1 MIIHRKYFLL
11 LALILFSCSSIKIKE
26 TIKINYEE
34 DWLFRGGNVEN
45 TNISKSKANL
55 IPPFKILWDYD
66 TEVGYSRNSLSV
78 CDAVLFSSNLKG
90 EVFAIDV
97 VSGKSLGRFSS
108 PGTASYS
115 TPIIFNNNIIV
126 AYTGDNKNSMLSY
139 NISSGE
145 INWKRKL
152 GWIKSSPI
160 LIDNEIV
167 VCSSN
172 GKIYKLDATSGH
184 ILWSFTEIA
193 DSIQRK
199 SFLTGPSICNQSVLA
214 GNVNG
219 YLYAIDLNNGNLKWR
234 FITGGPIFADV
245 SVYENDTFFASDDL
259 YFYCLDTTGN
269 LKWKKL
275 LNTKSLSAST
285 FYKEMV
291 ITSGIDGNIFAMDRN
306 DGERVWTFQTEGAV
320 WATPLLQ
327 DGKIFV
333 GSYDRYFYCLDASD
347 GSLLWKHEFENR
359 IRSDAVIWKDF
370 IFIAC
375 DDRCIYCFK

>member
-1 MIIHRKYFLL
+1 MIIHRKYFLF

-55 IPPFKILWDYD
+55 TPPFNILWDYD

-115 TPIIFNNNIIV
+115 TPIIFNNNIII
-126 AYTGDNKNSMLSY
+126 AYTGDDKNSMLSY

-172 GKIYKLDATSGH
+172 GKIYKLNATSGH
-184 ILWSFTEIA
+184 IVWSFTEIA
-193 DSIQRK
+193 DTIQKK
-199 SFLTGPSICNQSVLA
+199 SFLTGPSICNQLVLA

-219 YLYAIDLNNGNLKWR
+219 YLYAIDLKTGNIEWR
-234 FITGGPIFADV
+234 FKTGGSIFADV
-245 SVYENDTFFASDDL
+245 SVFDNNILFASDDMF
-259 YFYCLDTTGN
+259 FYCLNTAGS

-306 DGERVWTFQTEGAV
+306 DGNFVWTYHTEGAV

-333 GSYDRYFYCLDASD
+333 GSFDRYFYCIDASN

-370 IFIAC
+370 IFVAC